1 MEQTMSKIWIVTG
14 ATRGIG
20 AEVVK
25 AAVAAGDKVVATGRN
40 HQVLE
45 RTFAEFGDRVLP
57 VTLDVTSED
66 QAETAVEVAL
76 ARFGRI
82 NVLVNNAGYGLLG
95 MFEESTPE
103 AIERQYATNVFG
115 LMHVTR
121 AVLPVMRRQ
130 RSGHIFNLSSI
141 GGLLSR
147 AGGSLYC
154 STKFAV
160 EGFSEGLA
168 DELAQFG
175 IHVTL
180 VEPGFFRTDFLDGS
194 SVQYGSKAIED
205 YAASSSAIREFFDQR
220 NHQQAGDPAKLATA
234 MVRLA
239 YEEHP
244 PLRFTVGSDAVEMFR
259 DKIAS
264 LQEELTRWQ
273 DLSVSTD
280 IEPQAAVA

>member
-1 MEQTMSKIWIVTG
+1 MEQTMSKIWMVTG

-40 HQVLE
+40 HELLR

-66 QAETAVEVAL
+66 QAEAAVEIAL

-82 NVLVNNAGYGLLG
+82 DVLVNNAGYGLLG
-95 MFEESTPE
+95 MFEENTPE

-194 SVQYGSKAIED
+194 SVQYGAKAIED
-205 YAASSSAIREFFDQR
+205 YAATSSAIREFFNGR
-220 NHQQAGDPAKLATA
+220 NHQQAGDPAKLAVA

-239 YEEHP
+239 SEERP
-244 PLRFTVGSDAVEMFR
+244 PLRFTAGSDAVEMLGG
-259 DKIAS
+259 KIAA
-264 LQEELTRWQ
+264 LQEELNRWRK
-273 DLSVSTD
+273 LSVSTD
-280 IEPQAAVA
+280 IVPEAAVA